1 MSLDGFDSHGCTK
14 SKIIIMERT
23 EYEKRVQDRSY
34 IRYLIGLFVRW
45 KEWITYNRA
54 VKIARK
60 RGAIV
65 GENVVMPIEWAKRV
79 NSNVKIGNN
88 VSIQTSQID
97 TRSPIEIGN
106 NVIIGSGTQII
117 TTSHNIDS
125 EEWEHKYYGLVIRD
139 YVWIPTK
146 CLILPS
152 CREIGSGAV
161 IGSGSVVVKNVDDMA
176 VVSGNPA
183 KEFKKRKCVHS
194 KLVVESLLGGDY
206 KTYKAVR
213 KNKR

>member
-60 RGAIV
+60 RGAII

-117 TTSHNIDS
+117 NH
-125 EEWEHKYYGLVIRD
+125 
-139 YVWIPTK
+139 P
-146 CLILPS
+146 
-152 CREIGSGAV
+152 
-161 IGSGSVVVKNVDDMA
+161 
-176 VVSGNPA
+176 
-183 KEFKKRKCVHS
+183 
-194 KLVVESLLGGDY
+194 
-206 KTYKAVR
+206 
-213 KNKR
+213 